1 MKSTPEATPRLDW
14 IARIIC
20 IVLGSGLAAGA
31 WVACATDVPLFAR
44 LLFGVGAAALF
55 VAGTVAPQRVRMGL
69 VAWLPW
75 V

>member
-1 MKSTPEATPRLDW
+1 MKSTPKATPRLDW

-20 IVLGSGLAAGA
+20 IVLGSGLAAAA
-31 WVACATDVPLFAR
+31 WISHATDGPLFAR
-44 LLFGVGAAALF
+44 LLFGVGAAALL

-75 V
+75 L